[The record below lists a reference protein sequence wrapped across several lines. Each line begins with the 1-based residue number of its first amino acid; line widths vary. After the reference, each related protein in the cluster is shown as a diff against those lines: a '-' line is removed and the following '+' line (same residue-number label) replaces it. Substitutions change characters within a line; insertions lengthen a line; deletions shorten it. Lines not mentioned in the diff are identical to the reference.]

1 MAAQAWHPELDDDD
15 RRRPIRRKQRQS
27 GVVVTLWLLVLLL
40 LIVSAGAVAAWYTG
54 VIEVPMLGRPGA
66 SAEPVATPAPVVQQA
81 SAQTAPT
88 TPPQPQPTVISRE
101 AHGDWIHTCVQLP
114 GSGDTRCGISQQLT
128 HNETGASVFVWRI
141 VQDGNGN
148 LVAEW
153 ETPTGLVVGRGIVL
167 DAGTDE
173 PIAIPFQACAQTG
186 CIAVATL
193 APDFLET
200 LSRAE
205 SASAVIFPIG
215 GQGVRL
221 NLSVNGLVESLV
233 ALGFVPGAQEPMGA
247 AAPAPAEEPA
257 AQ

>member
-40 LIVSAGAVAAWYTG
+40 AALSGGAVAAWYAG
-54 VIEVPMLGRPGA
+54 VIEVPMLSRPDA
-66 SAEPVATPAPVVQQA
+66 SGQPAAPAPVAQQA
-81 SAQTAPT
+81 SGQPAPTAPQ
-88 TPPQPQPTVISRE
+88 QPQPTVISRE
-101 AHGDWIHTCVQLP
+101 AHGDWIHTCVQMP
-114 GSGDTRCGISQQLT
+114 GGGETRCGISQQLT
-128 HNETGASVFVWRI
+128 HNETGTSVFVWRI

-153 ETPTGLVVGRGIVL
+153 ETPTGLIVGRGIVL
-167 DAGTDE
+167 DAGTEE

-205 SASAVIFPIG
+205 SASAVIYPIG

-221 NLSVNGLVESLV
+221 MLSVDGLVESLV

-247 AAPAPAEEPA
+247 AAPASAEEPVA
-257 AQ
+257 P